1 MESARWDNTVFA
13 GLPAG
18 DPGWADTLDLLD
30 TAVLRLDAKHRVSV
44 MNGAAEQALSLG
56 RDRLA
61 GRHLWELLQVP
72 TALADALHQL
82 PAEDSSVR
90 LHDVKLPGSNYDCI
104 LTAQVG
110 GGVLLELH
118 NLDWEQR
125 RSRLQQREL
134 QTGLLELLARNLG
147 HEIRNP
153 LGGIRGAAQML
164 AAELDTPELAT
175 LARMIMREADRI
187 DDLIQSLAQPQV
199 AQQEL
204 AQSVAIYPL
213 LDEALGLLATEF
225 NKGVR
230 IERDFDPSI
239 PPIQGDP
246 SALRQVLLNLLRNA
260 FEANAT
266 CITLRTRVE
275 HGGALLQTTSAAL
288 LKLQVLDDGD
298 GVPESLRQLLFLPM
312 VTGKRG
318 GTGLGLA
325 LSQQIAAAHGG
336 LLTYEPRDGRHNP
349 ASGGGVGSGAE
360 AEPVKGSCF
369 SLYLPLAPNQPSNQ
383 VASQSP
389 TPPEA
394 SSNETGASA

>member
-1 MESARWDNTVFA
+1 MRDSTRLLSYPLADE
-13 GLPAG
+13 LPATPLR
-18 DPGWADTLDLLD
+18 DETLDLLD
-30 TAVLRLDAKHRVSV
+30 TAILRLDEKHSV
-44 MNGAAEQALSLG
+44 ILVNSAAEQALSVG
-56 RDRLA
+56 RERLA
-61 GRHLWELLQVP
+61 GRQLSELLQLP
-72 TALADALHQL
+72 AALADALQHL

-104 LTAQVG
+104 LTSQAG

-118 NLDWEQR
+118 NLDWEHR

-175 LARMIMREADRI
+175 LARLIMRESDRI
-187 DDLIQSLAQPQV
+187 DDLIQSLGQPQM
-199 AQQEL
+199 AQQP
-204 AQSVAIYPL
+204 VAIYPL

-225 NKGVR
+225 SSNVQ

-239 PPIQGDP
+239 PPIQGDH

-260 FEANAT
+260 FEANAR
-266 CITLRTRVE
+266 CISLRTRVE
-275 HGGALLQTTSAAL
+275 HGGALLQTTNAAL
-288 LKLQVLDDGD
+288 LRLDVMDDGD
-298 GVPESLRQLLFLPM
+298 GVPDALRQLLFLPM

-325 LSQQIAAAHGG
+325 LSQQIAAGHGG
-336 LLTYEPRDGRHNP
+336 LLTYEPRDQGK
-349 ASGGGVGSGAE
+349 GT
-360 AEPVKGSCF
+360 GSCF
-369 SLYLPLAPNQPSNQ
+369 SLYLPLMSAQQLSYATN
-383 VASQSP
+383 
-389 TPPEA
+389 
-394 SSNETGASA
+394 SSDAGEGT